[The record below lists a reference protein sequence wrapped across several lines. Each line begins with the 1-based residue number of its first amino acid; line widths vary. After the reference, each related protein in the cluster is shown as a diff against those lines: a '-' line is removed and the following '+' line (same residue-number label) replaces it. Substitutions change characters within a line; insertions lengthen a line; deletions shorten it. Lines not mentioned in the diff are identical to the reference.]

1 MRRRSR
7 FITIVLASIL
17 SFGLTHQVFADAADD
32 LKLAQT
38 YDQKGRYEQAEAG
51 YRQVVT
57 AYPGSDQAFDAQ
69 KYLTALYALRGKASE
84 AQEAMQKLLGEFSQR
99 EYLPLAVHEIAEK
112 CGKSRGDEK
121 VWRVCRAML
130 ESTSSGKDGIWSQMG
145 LAILD
150 IFLGG
155 QLAAQATIDN
165 LIADFS
171 GDARSAE
178 ALGQIGWAYRKLQK
192 HEKAAELY
200 QYVVDNWS
208 GRPRAVFSYRGL
220 VYCKIALGDE
230 AGAWAVVEDLLGR
243 FSGDE
248 HIAEVAYSLGQNYD
262 RLERRDKAR
271 LLYEYI
277 LAKQPKSTYALW
289 AQRGI
294 VFMDIKLGNYQAAG
308 EGIKVI
314 LAKYPD
320 HNDLPQALQWLGN
333 DYYRVKEY
341 EKAAKSYRY
350 IVDNWPQS
358 EYALGAQK
366 GLILSSVKLK
376 DDPRTNAAIDD
387 LFTKFS
393 GRGDVAQIALDLGD
407 QCRHGLD
414 DYAAAR
420 RLYEGLLARYPDSKQ
435 AIWAQ
440 RDIVFVDIKLGNYA
454 AAERGIETMLAKY
467 PDHNDLPQA
476 LQWLGNDYYQAKEYQ
491 KAANSYRYVVDNW
504 AASEY
509 ALGAQKGLILSNVK
523 LKDDPNTN
531 AAIDDLFAKFSG
543 RADVARAVAEVA
555 DECRRDLGE
564 YAPARRLY
572 EKLLARYPKST
583 QAMRAQ
589 RGIVN
594 IDIKTGNYEAAEAG
608 VETLLAKYANHD
620 GLPQAFCW
628 LGNDYLDA
636 RQNEKAAQCYQ
647 YVIDNSPDSNAAM
660 SSWAGIARVHIRRGD
675 DQAAQTVIDK
685 IIADFNDQP
694 ELAQAVCEIG
704 HEYYSRA
711 RLQLAEA
718 EEAQVDEYYRK
729 AIAVWERIIQ
739 DLPASDITP
748 RAYYVAAVCYSQELG
763 EFVKGI
769 AYYQAIAEHWPDYKY
784 AWHAQYFVG
793 MYYERLR
800 NSGGIA
806 ASEADPLIE
815 KAYRG
820 VVEKYPDSESAAP
833 AALSVARM
841 SSEKGLLPD
850 AAKYYEFYL
859 HKETDERARAGALK
873 TVYNLGQRAEK
884 RGEFDSAARLYAVF
898 IMYAEPGD
906 QLMQNAK
913 AGFEKSVTA
922 AQTQGTSEN

>member
-1 MRRRSR
+1 MRRRSH
-7 FITIVLASIL
+7 FITIVLASITVFAL
-17 SFGLTHQVFADAADD
+17 RDLVFADAADD

-38 YDQKGRYEQAEAG
+38 YEKKGQYEQAEAG

-84 AQEAMQKLLGEFSQR
+84 AQEAMEKLLGQFSQR
-99 EYLPLAVHEIAEK
+99 EYLPLAVHEIVEK
-112 CGKSRGDEK
+112 CAKSRGDEK
-121 VWRVCRAML
+121 VWQVCRNML
-130 ESTSSGKDGIWSQMG
+130 ESTASGKDGIWSQMG

-178 ALGQIGWAYRKLQK
+178 ALGQVGWAYRKLQK
-192 HEKAAELY
+192 HQKAAELY

-230 AGAWAVVEDLLGR
+230 AVAWAVVEDLLAR

-262 RLERRDKAR
+262 RLEQRDKAR

-277 LAKQPKSTYALW
+277 LSKQPKSTYALW

-341 EKAAKSYRY
+341 EKAANSYRY
-350 IVDNWPQS
+350 VVDNWPQS
-358 EYALGAQK
+358 EYALGSQK

-376 DDPRTNAAIDD
+376 DGPSTNAAIDG
-387 LFTKFS
+387 LFAKSS
-393 GRGDVAQIALDLGD
+393 GDEEVAQIALDLGD

-435 AIWAQ
+435 AMWAQ
-440 RDIVFVDIKLGNYA
+440 RDIVFVDIKLGDYA
-454 AAERGIETMLAKY
+454 AAESGIETMLAKY
-467 PDHNDLPQA
+467 PDHNDVPHA
-476 LQWLGNDYYQAKEYQ
+476 MQWLGNDYYKVKEYE
-491 KAANSYRYVVDNW
+491 KAAKSYRRVVDNW
-504 AASEY
+504 PASQY
-509 ALGAQKGLILSNVK
+509 ALDAQKGLILSSVK

-531 AAIDDLFAKFSG
+531 AAIDDLFAKFAG
-543 RADVARAVAEVA
+543 RGDVARAAAEVA
-555 DECRRDLGE
+555 DECRRDLRE

-572 EKLLARYPKST
+572 EKLLARYPEST

-594 IDIKTGNYEAAEAG
+594 IDIKRGNYEAAEAG

-636 RQNEKAAQCYQ
+636 RQDEKAAQCYQ
-647 YVIDNSPDSNAAM
+647 YVIDNRPDSNAAM

-675 DQAAQTVIDK
+675 GQTAQDVIDK
-685 IIADFNDQP
+685 IIADFNDNP
-694 ELAQAVCEIG
+694 EVAAAAFQVGE
-704 HEYYSRA
+704 EYYYRA
-711 RLQLAEA
+711 FVDPNKCQTVKSEEDVNNAKDIWEKIIARCPESESIGLQHAHYFAGVCCRKLG
-718 EEAQVDEYYRK
+718 QYDK
-729 AIAVWERIIQ
+729 AI
-739 DLPASDITP
+739 
-748 RAYYVAAVCYSQELG
+748 G
-763 EFVKGI
+763 
-769 AYYQAIAEHWPDYKY
+769 YYQKLIDKWPKYQY
-784 AWHAQYFVG
+784 AWSAQCLIG
-793 MYYERLR
+793 ECYENLKQ
-800 NSGGIA
+800 SGEVA
-806 ASEADPLIE
+806 
-815 KAYRG
+815 
-820 VVEKYPDSESAAP
+820 ESAADP
-833 AALSVARM
+833 NIVEAYKRVIENYPDCSLVGHASLKLANINFKASQWDEAATYFGLFL
-841 SSEKGLLPD
+841 EKFPEDIQKATALYHLG
-850 AAKYYEFYL
+850 KTYE
-859 HKETDERARAGALK
+859 
-873 TVYNLGQRAEK
+873 NM
-884 RGEFDSAARLYAVF
+884 GEFDTATEVYRMFLEG
-898 IMYAEPGD
+898 AEPGD
-906 QLMQNAK
+906 YRI
-913 AGFEKSVTA
+913 GYVTSKLEEVGG
-922 AQTQGTSEN
+922 QK